1 MKAVVISGGQPVSRE
16 RVDYHI
22 KDADLIICAD
32 KGADYAVM
40 YGIVPDI
47 VVGDMD
53 SVDSSGLSRIKK
65 SKIIISPAEKDY
77 TDTHLAVIRALEAG
91 ADLIIILCAT
101 GLRSDHAMAN
111 TRLLL
116 FINDNGALGKIV
128 DDENTITLC
137 TSETIFLNKKGT
149 TISIL
154 SLSDKTKGITLEGF
168 KYPLINQSADLKWTT
183 GISNEITK
191 DQARIS
197 LTGGCLLVFEIH
209 KPS

>member
-1 MKAVVISGGQPVSRE
+1 MKAVVISGGQLVSRR

-22 KDADLIICAD
+22 KDADLIVCAD
-32 KGADYAVM
+32 KGADYASM

-53 SVDSSGLSRIKK
+53 SVDSSSLSRFKK

-77 TDTHLAVIRALEAG
+77 TDTHLAVIKALEEG
-91 ADLIIILCAT
+91 ADSIIILCAT

-111 TRLLL
+111 IRLLL
-116 FINDNGALGKIV
+116 FIDDNGAIGKII
-128 DDENTITLC
+128 DDENTIMLC
-137 TSETIFLNKKGT
+137 TSETVFLNKKGT

-168 KYPLINQSADLKWTT
+168 KYSLVNQNADLKWTT
-183 GISNEITK
+183 GISNEIIK
-191 DQARIS
+191 NQARIY
-197 LTGGCLLVFEIH
+197 LTEGCLLVFEIH